1 MSSAHRIA
9 SDMFQAAPETPDP
22 GASGT
27 IIPVKS
33 YSICPLV
40 SAAAETRTLA
50 RPTKTGTILVLQHR
64 TDGGDITLTVTG
76 GYNEN
81 GATTMTFSDAGQ
93 MISLIAMSD
102 ASGTL
107 YWRTM
112 AGFPTTAAL
121 TAAKPNITIADAEG
135 SADNA
140 IAAVINSSAY
150 GFSNAAELITVLYK
164 IQNLVT
170 RVGEIEVILQNAGLA
185 R

>member
-9 SDMFQAAPETPDP
+9 SDTYLASAETPDP

-27 IIPVKS
+27 IIPTKS
-33 YSICPLV
+33 HSICPLV

-50 RPTKTGTILVLQHR
+50 RPLRTGVVLYLQMR
-64 TDGGDITLTVTG
+64 TDGGDITVTVTG
-76 GYNEN
+76 GYNE
-81 GATTMTFSDAGQ
+81 GGSTTLTFSDPGQ
-93 MISLIAMSD
+93 LVGLISVDIG
-102 ASGTL
+102 GTL
-107 YWRTM
+107 TWRTI
-112 AGFPTTAAL
+112 GSFPTAASL

-170 RVGEIEVILQNAGLA
+170 RVGEIETILVGAGLA

>member
-1 MSSAHRIA
+1 MSAHNVA
-9 SDMFQAAPETPDP
+9 SEIYLAASETPDP

-27 IIPVKS
+27 IVAQKS
-33 YSICPLV
+33 HSICPLV

-50 RPTKTGTILVLQHR
+50 RPLRTGIVLFLQHR

-93 MISLIAMSD
+93 MVGLISCSD
-102 ASGTL
+102 ASGTM
-107 YWRTM
+107 YWRTI

-121 TAAKPNITIADAEG
+121 TTALTTLTMADAAG
-135 SADNA
+135 TPDYAMQ
-140 IAAVINSSAY
+140 AVINSSAY
-150 GFSNAAELITVLYK
+150 GWASAAEAITTLYV
-164 IQNLVT
+164 IANLQT
-170 RVGEIEVILQNAGLA
+170 RVNEIEAILKAGGLA

>member
-9 SDMFQAAPETPDP
+9 SDVYLASAETPDP

-27 IIPVKS
+27 IVAQKS
-33 YSICPLV
+33 HSICPLV

-50 RPTKTGTILVLQHR
+50 RPLRTGIVLFLQHR

-93 MISLIAMSD
+93 MVGLISCSD

-107 YWRTM
+107 YWRTINS
-112 AGFPTTAAL
+112 FPTTAAL

-135 SADNA
+135 TPDNA

-170 RVGEIEVILQNAGLA
+170 RVGEIEAILQNAGLA